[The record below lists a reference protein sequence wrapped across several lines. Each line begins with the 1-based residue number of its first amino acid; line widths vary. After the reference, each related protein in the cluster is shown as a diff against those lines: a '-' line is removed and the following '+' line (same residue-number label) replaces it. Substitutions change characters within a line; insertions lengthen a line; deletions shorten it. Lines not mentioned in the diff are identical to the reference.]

1 MSALGQLLEVPD
13 DSSSSSADPSHQLFA
28 GDLSE
33 IPAAMRGLTENPKG
47 RALAPA
53 CARFHVQRG

>member
-1 MSALGQLLEVPD
+1 MPALGQLLEVLMTPLLL
-13 DSSSSSADPSHQLFA
+13 AQTPSHQLFA